1 MLIRTLQLSIFQIE
15 PQSSDNWHATFQGRF
30 QRQKL
35 NVKSFNPNSTLGK
48 SSHHF
53 HSTKRKTHHL
63 IVLGPTMN
71 HPTTDWLHPSVNYL
85 PPTPRSI
92 QPRIG
97 VIGCGGIIKH
107 HLEAYRDAGW
117 KVVALCDP
125 ILQRCQSARESF
137 CPDAHLYTDYK
148 DLISQSDIDVVDIAT
163 HPPERVKNIRAS
175 LLAGKHVLSQKPF
188 VTDLD
193 IGEELVR
200 LAERCQRK
208 LAVNQNGRWAPH
220 FSYARH
226 AIDAGLIGTTFAA
239 HMSVH
244 WDHSWVRGTAFENV
258 KHLILYDFAI
268 HWFDMLRML
277 LPHSDPTRVFASTN
291 QAPHQNIMPH
301 LLGQTLIE
309 WTNAQAT
316 LAFDAALVHGQQDR
330 LFIAGTEGSIFSVG
344 ETYQDQKL
352 SLRNSLGEWS
362 PRLQGK
368 WFSDGFRGT
377 MGELLCSI
385 EENREPSINAADN
398 LKSLALCFA
407 AVASSQVHQ
416 PVTPG
421 SIRRLP
427 T

>member
-1 MLIRTLQLSIFQIE
+1 MNSHEL
-15 PQSSDNWHATFQGRF
+15 A
-30 QRQKL
+30 QRIPAVDYQ
-35 NVKSFNPNSTLGK
+35 PR
-48 SSHHF
+48 H
-53 HSTKRKTHHL
+53 
-63 IVLGPTMN
+63 
-71 HPTTDWLHPSVNYL
+71 
-85 PPTPRSI
+85 PRSLR
-92 QPRIG
+92 PRIG
-97 VIGCGGIIKH
+97 VMGCGGIIKH

-117 KVVALCDP
+117 DVVALCDP
-125 ILQRCQSARESF
+125 IVERCQTAAANFFPNAQIYSDYRE
-137 CPDAHLYTDYK
+137 LLK
-148 DLISQSDIDVVDIAT
+148 RSDIDVVDIAT
-163 HPPERVKNIRAS
+163 HPPERAELIRAS

-193 IGEELVR
+193 VGEELVR

-226 AIDAGLIGTTFAA
+226 AIETGVIGKPFAA
-239 HMSVH
+239 HLSVH
-244 WDHSWVRGTAFENV
+244 WDHTWVRGTAFEHV

-277 LPHSDPTRVFASTN
+277 LPHSEPIRVFASTAPAPN
-291 QAPHQNIMPH
+291 QTIMPH
-301 LLGQTLIE
+301 LLGQAIVE
-309 WTNAQAT
+309 WPEAQAT
-316 LAFDAALVHGQQDR
+316 LAFDAALPHGQQDR
-330 LFIAGTEGSIFSVG
+330 LFVAGSEGSIFSYG

-352 SLRNSLGEWS
+352 SVRTATGEWS

-385 EENREPSINAADN
+385 EEDRLPSINAADN

-407 AVASSQVHQ
+407 AVASSVSHE
-416 PVTPG
+416 PVMPG
-421 SIRRLP
+421 TVRKLP